1 MRVVITGATGFIG
14 SALCGALHEDY
25 ELVALSRDSNRAAR
39 SLGELA
45 RAVEWDGRSTGS
57 WSQQADGALAII
69 NLAGE
74 NIASGRW
81 TNTKKA
87 SILHSR
93 LDSLRAVIEGIKQA
107 NKKPKVVIQASAIG
121 YYGRRGDEKL
131 DENSSSGKG
140 FLAEVC
146 RNVERVAGQIE
157 SLGVRC
163 VIIRTGVVLGN
174 GGGALPRIMLP
185 FRFFLGGHP
194 GSGRQW
200 FSWISLDDEAAAIR
214 FLMENENLSGVF
226 NLTAPKPITMKRFCR
241 KLGWVI
247 KRPSWLFFPG
257 FLMRL
262 AMGEMAEEVLL
273 SGQRAL
279 PKRLLEAG
287 FEFKHAEAKECL
299 KDIKSR
305 RRQS

>member
-14 SALCGALHEDY
+14 KALCKALHKNY
-25 ELVALSRDSNRAAR
+25 EVIALSRDSNRAAK
-39 SLGELA
+39 SVGQWA
-45 RAVEWDGRSTGS
+45 KAVEWDGRTTGS
-57 WSQQADGALAII
+57 WIQQADGAQAII

-81 TNTKKA
+81 RKTKKA

-93 LDSLRAVIEGIKQA
+93 LDSLRAVIESIKQA

-121 YYGRRGDEKL
+121 YYGPRDNEKL
-131 DENSSSGKG
+131 DENSASGKG
-140 FLAEVC
+140 FLADVC
-146 RNVERVAGQIE
+146 RNAERVAGQIE
-157 SLGVRC
+157 PLGARC

-174 GGGALPRIMLP
+174 EGGALPRIMQP
-185 FRFFLGGHP
+185 FKFFLGGHP
-194 GSGRQW
+194 GSGKQW
-200 FSWISLDDEAAAIR
+200 FSWISLEDEVGAIR
-214 FLMENENLSGVF
+214 FLMENENLNGVF

-262 AMGEMAEEVLL
+262 TLGEMAEEVLL
-273 SGQRAL
+273 SGQRVL
-279 PKRLLEAG
+279 PKRLLAAG
-287 FEFKHAEAKECL
+287 YEFKHVEVKQAL
-299 KDIKSR
+299 KDIKSQR
-305 RRQS
+305 RK